1 MQHTSISTAIRR
13 SDWAVMALEA
23 VHLLG
28 LALLGGAVCI
38 VTLAALH
45 RDGLRGMSVATLA
58 RGLQP
63 LSAIGFLLMS
73 ASGALIVLS
82 MPFKYYLN
90 TAFRLKM
97 MLLVAAI
104 LATAW
109 LLRMVGQSAALDRQ
123 RGLALCSALLWL
135 AVGVSGRLI
144 GFL

>member
-1 MQHTSISTAIRR
+1 
-13 SDWAVMALEA
+13 MALEA

-28 LALLGGAVCI
+28 LALLGGAICI
-38 VTLAALH
+38 ITLAAL
-45 RDGLRGMSVATLA
+45 RRAGLRGMSVATLA

-63 LSAIGFLLMS
+63 LIAIGFLIMS

-97 MLLVAAI
+97 ILVVGAI

-109 LLRMVGQSAALDRQ
+109 LLRIVGDSAAADRQ
-123 RGLALCSALLWL
+123 RGLALCSAILWL
-135 AVGVSGRLI
+135 AVGFSGRLI